1 MSMLYLAQPEQQ
13 QQLEWLAGGTL
24 TMMLDSAA
32 TDGKLMMGRFDVSEG
47 EAPPFH
53 KHTREEEVFMLIKGT
68 ALVWYDDQEY
78 ELAEGGVVFLP
89 RDVPH
94 GYRITSKKA
103 DLLMI
108 NTPGGIEGMFRA
120 AGRDKSLP
128 PLPAGESF
136 QPSPEQMAEAA
147 AEFGNIILGPP
158 R

>member
-1 MSMLYLAQPEQQ
+1 M
-13 QQLEWLAGGTL
+13 
-24 TMMLDSAA
+24 
-32 TDGKLMMGRFDVSEG
+32 
-47 EAPPFH
+47 
-53 KHTREEEVFMLIKGT
+53 
-68 ALVWYDDQEY
+68 
-78 ELAEGGVVFLP
+78 VFLP

-136 QPSPEQMAEAA
+136 QPSPERMAEAA
-147 AEFGNIILGPP
+147 AEFGNVILGPP